1 MVEIAH
7 EKCYN
12 EARKARQK
20 EGGAGHPVFYE
31 KSGTESVRLLF
42 IWLFFGYTNF
52 ETKEGNEYEVQRVA
66 A

>member
-12 EARKARQK
+12 EVRKARQK
-20 EGGAGHPVFYE
+20 EGGAGHPVFTRSRAP
-31 KSGTESVRLLF
+31 KVFGFFLF
-42 IWLFFGYTNF
+42 GCFSDTNF